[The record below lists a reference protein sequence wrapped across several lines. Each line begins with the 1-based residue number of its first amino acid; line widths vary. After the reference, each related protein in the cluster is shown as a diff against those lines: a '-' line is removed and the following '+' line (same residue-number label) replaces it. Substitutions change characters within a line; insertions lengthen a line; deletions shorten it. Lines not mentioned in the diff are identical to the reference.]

1 MSITHDRKFAGIWI
15 PAEIW
20 LENSLNALEKI
31 LLVEINSLDNENGCT
46 AGNDYFSKFLGVTS
60 IRVSQMIKKLK
71 DEGYIYEASFDGRVR
86 TLKSNIK
93 TIVRQ
98 SKDDYKAGLKEIIK
112 QNEENYKAGS
122 KEIINNNNT
131 YNNQFNNKEKTNKK
145 EIPTSANFALDVKEN
160 LTTEPTVK
168 ESLTVEPTCN
178 ETLQVESV
186 EVEVVKINGVDL
198 FEAFWKAYPKKKAKE
213 KARQVFQKLLS
224 KVKNKEIL
232 AEQIMKGLELY
243 NQDIIQKQTKE
254 EFIAHATSWLN
265 QARWED
271 EYKTITPQQKS
282 NQSTFNNQ
290 YAKPKP
296 DHFSIDKKYA
306 GTKNDDFFDGYIN
319 GK

>member
-46 AGNDYFSKFLGVTS
+46 AGNDYFSNFLGVTS

-112 QNEENYKAGS
+112 QNEENYKAGL

-145 EIPTSANFALDVKEN
+145 EIPVSANFTN
-160 LTTEPTVK
+160 TQPTVK
-168 ESLTVEPTCN
+168 ESLT
-178 ETLQVESV
+178 VESV

-224 KVKNKEIL
+224 KAKNKEIL

-271 EYKTITPQQKS
+271 EYTTITPQQKS

-290 YAKPKP
+290 YAKPKISTTSQVAEM
-296 DHFSIDKKYA
+296 FKMQGEYIKNNKKTNNEEYECP
-306 GTKNDDFFDGYIN
+306 F
-319 GK
+319 